1 MHFAGVSRHG
11 RIVSVG
17 CATTAACHLLFMA
30 PAFAQTPAHLSDD
43 LSSSLSQ
50 STGSRQTMRVIVHGS
65 ADEVAGIAS
74 RHGVRIKWLMSS
86 GAVLEADA
94 AGLESLRSDWLVDHI
109 SGDLP
114 ISSGASFD
122 RGGPVRQPQRLANTL
137 STASGQAAYRIPN
150 TEFDR
155 SSQQP
160 QALPNL
166 LDEVIRTIGA
176 DKVWRG
182 TSERRGATGKGVGI
196 AIIDSGVWARHPALK
211 GHIVATAD
219 FTDEGRRQGR
229 TCTGTGRTWRASSR
243 ATPRALPVWRPRR
256 IW

>member
-65 ADEVAGIAS
+65 ADEVAGIAA
-74 RHGVRIKWLMSS
+74 RHGVRIKRLMSS

-94 AGLESLRSDWLVDHI
+94 AGLESLRSDGLVDHI

-114 ISSGASFD
+114 ISSGASSD
-122 RGGPVRQPQRLANTL
+122 HGGPVRQSQPVLNTP
-137 STASGQAAYRIPN
+137 STGSGQAEYRIPN
-150 TEFDR
+150 SIVRR
-155 SSQQP
+155 SSRRRF
-160 QALPNL
+160 
-166 LDEVIRTIGA
+166 RTFST
-176 DKVWRG
+176 K
-182 TSERRGATGKGVGI
+182 
-196 AIIDSGVWARHPALK
+196 
-211 GHIVATAD
+211 
-219 FTDEGRRQGR
+219 
-229 TCTGTGRTWRASSR
+229 
-243 ATPRALPVWRPRR
+243 
-256 IW
+256 